1 MSSDIRIKSKPKTT
15 ENALR
20 NKSAK
25 KKEEIS
31 ILPWD
36 IEHFEEDFEI

>member
-1 MSSDIRIKSKPKTT
+1 MSSDIRIKSKKT
-15 ENALR
+15 ENPLR
-20 NKSAK
+20 NKSATK

-36 IEHFEEDFEI
+36 IENLEEDFEL